1 MSTENSER
9 LKEIHNIALQV
20 FPNLMNFGAS
30 ADNEVTKQ
38 ETSFTAD
45 VEEEANSYYERVY
58 RQEITIDD
66 IIKLLQKFK
75 NSQDRREN
83 NIFSCMVHNL
93 FDEYQFFPKYPQRE
107 LTITSVIFGSL
118 IQYQLV
124 EYYALG
130 IALRYVL
137 NALRNPA
144 DSKMF
149 TFGAQALRQFQS
161 RLPEWPQYCSHL
173 LQIPQLQQACPD
185 IIMTVRNSLA
195 ANTSNSN
202 STTAPPAIT
211 ANVTNTNNNLTNIG
225 NGNASA
231 SNNNANVEATNYTKP
246 SSEPSSKVIDKPAF
260 TALNLDTLLAA
271 DKVDYEI
278 PSEAVQDKILFII
291 NNVAQSNLETKVAEM
306 KELLKESHY
315 RWFANYLVVK
325 RASIEPNY
333 HQLYLQF
340 LDALESPL
348 LNKHVLHE
356 TFANIN
362 ILLNSQKTVESSSE
376 RSLLKNLG
384 SWLGGMTLAR
394 NKPIKHKNIAFKVN
408 AHCFEL

>member
-1 MSTENSER
+1 MSPANSE
-9 LKEIHNIALQV
+9 LFKEIN
-20 FPNLMNFGAS
+20 N
-30 ADNEVTKQ
+30 
-38 ETSFTAD
+38 TSIHVYPRLLNPSSTDGNAPDQTFTAD

-58 RQEITIDD
+58 RQEIGIEDF
-66 IIKLLQKFK
+66 IKLLQRFK
-75 NSQDRREN
+75 HSKDKREN
-83 NIFSCMVHNL
+83 QIFSCMVHNL

-124 EYYALG
+124 IYEALG

-137 NALRNPA
+137 NALRSPA

-149 TFGAQALRQFQS
+149 NFGVQALLQFQS

-173 LQIPQLQQACPD
+173 LQITQLQQAHPE
-185 IIMTVRNSLA
+185 IVQSVRSTLA
-195 ANTSNSN
+195 LNANKSG
-202 STTAPPAIT
+202 STTLTATPAIT
-211 ANVTNTNNNLTNIG
+211 SPTTISSSINNEQSTSKAANNSSSTDVN
-225 NGNASA
+225 
-231 SNNNANVEATNYTKP
+231 SNNKP
-246 SSEPSSKVIDKPAF
+246 ASEQNNKITDRPAF

-271 DKVDYEI
+271 DKVDYEV
-278 PSEAVQDKILFII
+278 PGEAIQDKILFII

-306 KELLKESHY
+306 KDILKESHY

-340 LDALESPL
+340 LESLESQSL
-348 LNKHVLHE
+348 CRHVLHE
-356 TFANIN
+356 TFANIKV
-362 ILLNSQKTVESSSE
+362 LLNSEKTVQSSSE

-384 SWLGGMTLAR
+384 SWLGGMTLAK
-394 NKPIKHKNIAFKVN
+394 NKPIKHKNIAFKV
-408 AHCFEL
+408 CD